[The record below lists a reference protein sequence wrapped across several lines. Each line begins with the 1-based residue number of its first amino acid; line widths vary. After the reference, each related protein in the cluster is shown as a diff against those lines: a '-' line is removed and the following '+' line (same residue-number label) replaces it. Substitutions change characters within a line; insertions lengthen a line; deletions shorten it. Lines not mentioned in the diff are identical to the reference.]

1 MDMNKI
7 IHLFNG
13 TMFRLTDFLTKSII
27 IDNIILLL
35 SINLKSNLIS
45 RDINLKKKRL
55 CYIELKQQQ
64 QWKFDN

>member
-13 TMFRLTDFLTKSII
+13 TMFKILTKSII

-45 RDINLKKKRL
+45 RDINLKKNRNAYVTL
-55 CYIELKQQQ
+55 
-64 QWKFDN
+64 N

>member
-13 TMFRLTDFLTKSII
+13 TMFKILTKSII

-55 CYIELKQQQ
+55 CYIELK
-64 QWKFDN
+64 

>member
-1 MDMNKI
+1 MLGYRVRGYNVLEKI

-13 TMFRLTDFLTKSII
+13 TMFKILTKSII

-45 RDINLKKKRL
+45 RDINLKKNRNAYVTL
-55 CYIELKQQQ
+55 
-64 QWKFDN
+64 N

>member
-13 TMFRLTDFLTKSII
+13 TMFKILTKSII